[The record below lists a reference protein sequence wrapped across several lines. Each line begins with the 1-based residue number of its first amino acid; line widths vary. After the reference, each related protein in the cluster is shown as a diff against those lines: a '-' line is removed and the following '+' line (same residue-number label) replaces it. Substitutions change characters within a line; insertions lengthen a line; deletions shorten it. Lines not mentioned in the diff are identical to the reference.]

1 MDEYIDKD
9 VLLQKLSRMIDYCKT
24 DNKVSGLTALFQ
36 VGDAIRKIESGRVYV
51 KYKQLDKY
59 GSPILPEREV
69 TEQAFSHCGMRRIK

>member
-51 KYKQLDKY
+51 KYKQLDK
-59 GSPILPEREV
+59 
-69 TEQAFSHCGMRRIK
+69 